1 MPSETMPPR
10 PAGTAGRDDAGVPAW
25 PDDGL
30 PPVIARRLRMTA
42 GLVAAIYAP
51 CLFLVLAAT
60 FARYPNGLAIPGDPA
75 WHFPYAFT
83 NQVNTLAM
91 AWLAVF
97 AVANLGQGRLAQA
110 ARRLVRQG
118 LVTGLML
125 CLAVMFLSVS
135 CVLNP
140 FYTGAFEAVLSGG
153 GLYLHICTPIV
164 VLTLYLLYP
173 WPDRATWRS
182 LLGWIGYLAVYVGVV
197 NLVGSRVSWRGGER
211 AYAYSFLDPSVYP
224 SPGVYVA
231 VILGLLV
238 AAFGLGVGLLRL
250 KARFDAGF
258 RPGAAQADGGALPL
272 SRTAQNARQVAPQ

>member
-1 MPSETMPPR
+1 MPPSETMSPQS
-10 PAGTAGRDDAGVPAW
+10 AGGDGDGAVAW

-30 PPVIARRLRMTA
+30 HPTVARRIRMTA
-42 GLVAAIYAP
+42 GLVAAVYAV
-51 CLFLVLAAT
+51 CLFLVLADT
-60 FARYPNGLAIPGDPA
+60 FARYPNGLASPGDPA

-97 AVANLGQGRLAQA
+97 AVANLGQGRLSRA
-110 ARRLVRQG
+110 ARRVVRQG
-118 LVTGLML
+118 LATGLTL
-125 CLAVMFLSVS
+125 CLAVMFLAVS

-140 FYTGAFEAVLSGG
+140 FYTGALEAVLSGG

-164 VLTLYLLYP
+164 VLALYLLYP
-173 WPDRATWRS
+173 WPGRATWRS
-182 LLGWIGYLAVYVGVV
+182 LPGWIGYLAVYVGVV
-197 NLVGSRVSWRGGER
+197 NLVGSHVTWRGGER
-211 AYAYSFLDPSVYP
+211 AYAYGFLDPHVYP
-224 SPGVYVA
+224 NPGVYVV

-258 RPGAAQADGGALPL
+258 RPGAAEALPG
-272 SRTAQNARQVAPQ
+272 R